1 MSVNTC
7 MTDIDAENTKHNQLI
22 SRIPNAR
29 AQRDLRRMQNVVR
42 GLQILLSQESVNCR
56 RLKKT
61 TTRYQE
67 IHQKILDQQDNLE
80 KHIMMARL
88 MYG

>member
-1 MSVNTC
+1 
-7 MTDIDAENTKHNQLI
+7 MTDIDARNTKHNQLI
-22 SRIPNAR
+22 SQIPNTR
-29 AQRDLRRMQNVVR
+29 AIADLRRMQNAVKAM
-42 GLQILLSQESVNCR
+42 QILLSQESVNCR

-61 TTRYQE
+61 TIRYQE